1 MAKQILRDRI
11 VQYIAQNRIS
21 TVEIA
26 DSLNKTGVLEGF
38 SALNP
43 GHFAV
48 GPVYYAYAHGE
59 SNWSVHEQVQ
69 RAPADSIVY
78 IDAFDCGRRAIF
90 GDLVAK
96 YILLYRKARAV
107 VVNGTVR
114 DAHRLRKENYPI
126 WCTGATPLGCFN
138 RDVPL
143 TADVRRRAEA
153 RRQELEG
160 SIIVADDSGCTM
172 IASSLMNEGLFKK
185 LEWIERQEDIWYF
198 CLDTLKM
205 STYETVCLK
214 RYLSERKRLPR
225 QLDSIL
231 RDLEKIS
238 REIRA

>member
-1 MAKQILRDRI
+1 MPKRGLKDRI

-26 DSLNKTGVLEGF
+26 DALNKTGVLEGF
-38 SALNP
+38 TALNP

-48 GPVYYAYAHGE
+48 GPVYYCYAYGE

-69 RAPADSIVY
+69 RAPADSIVFV
-78 IDAFDCGRRAIF
+78 DAFDCGQRAIF

-143 TADVRRRAEA
+143 TPDVRQRAEA
-153 RRQELEG
+153 RRREFENSVL
-160 SIIVADDSGCTM
+160 VADDSGCTL
-172 IASSLMNEGLFKK
+172 ISGSLMNANLFKK
-185 LEWIERQEDIWYF
+185 LEFIERQEDIWYF
-198 CLDTLKM
+198 CTDTLKM

-214 RYLSERKRLPR
+214 RYLGERKRLPR

-231 RDLEKIS
+231 DELEKVS
-238 REIRA
+238 KQVKA